1 MLIPEIHKKLQK
13 IFFDFEIVASEL
25 VALKTRFIER
35 EYLSSGVND
44 LTSSFKISD
53 TTKTEF
59 FELIF
64 LESDQKIWQKYRRA
78 NWSSFLVHLTCWMS
92 ISVLTWGFLG
102 IWVTWLFAV
111 YNFRNKSAVRLI
123 FYFEVFKILCRF
135 SKYRKISSKFFSI
148 WR

>member
-13 IFFDFEIVASEL
+13 IFFDFEIVSSEL

-64 LESDQKIWQKYRRA
+64 LESGHKIWQKYRRA
-78 NWSSFLVHLTCWMS
+78 DWSSVSVPLTCWMS
-92 ISVLTWGFLG
+92 ISVLTWDFLG
-102 IWVTWLFAV
+102 ILVTWLFAV
-111 YNFRNKSAVRLI
+111 YNFRNKSALRLI
-123 FYFEVFKILCRF
+123 FYFKVFKMLCRF
-135 SKYRKISSKFFSI
+135 SKCRKKLSKLF
-148 WR
+148 